1 MPSTPWSDKAY
12 RRHKNWIFLLI
23 FVCLVRQWICLF
35 MTNWE
40 RTVSNVYGQCNF
52 WMAIKGQWLQL
63 NIKFL
68 FFLFCQIRQ
77 VQFSFY
83 RGVML
88 ACATPR
94 PSSAILGY
102 LFPSTN
108 SDINELQVRFANILA
123 LQLQLLYSLAT
134 YHSKLFKQDIFC
146 NAAGLPVTDVV
157 KPLQSSFYKDRTY
170 IWHVHLV
177 SEHLFQLRTCV

>member
-1 MPSTPWSDKAY
+1 MDNEIFEWQSKANGC
-12 RRHKNWIFLLI
+12 NWTLSF
-23 FVCLVRQWICLF
+23 C
-35 MTNWE
+35 
-40 RTVSNVYGQCNF
+40 
-52 WMAIKGQWLQL
+52 
-63 NIKFL
+63 
-68 FFLFCQIRQ
+68 FFLFCQIRK

-83 RGVML
+83 RGLCLHVH
-88 ACATPR
+88 PPQ

-123 LQLQLLYSLAT
+123 LQLQLPYSLAT
-134 YHSKLFKQDIFC
+134 YHSKLFKQYIFC

-157 KPLQSSFYKDRTY
+157 KPLQSSLYKDRTY

>member
-1 MPSTPWSDKAY
+1 MPSTPWRDKAY

-23 FVCLVRQWICLF
+23 FICLVRSWICLF
-35 MTNWE
+35 MSNWE

-52 WMAIKGQWLQL
+52 WIAIQGQWLQL
-63 NIKFL
+63 NIFC
-68 FFLFCQIRQ
+68 FFSSVKSDRFN
-77 VQFSFY
+77 SHST
-83 RGVML
+83 GVML

-94 PSSAILGY
+94 PSSAILGC

-123 LQLQLLYSLAT
+123 LQLQLPYSLTT
-134 YHSKLFKQDIFC
+134 YHSKLFKQDIFW
-146 NAAGLPVTDVV
+146 NAAVLPVTDVV
-157 KPLQSSFYKDRTY
+157 KPLDSSLYKEGTY

-177 SEHLFQLRTCV
+177 